1 MTNAL
6 TIIHWEHHS
15 IESVLHAVSFFVDQM
30 WAGKSAPENKVLRA
44 MLQYIDMF
52 PKHLHHPKEER
63 HLFRRLRLR
72 THRADELLSLLEADH
87 RVGVEKARSLL
98 EAFQR
103 YEECGL
109 SSFYEF
115 AIAFRDYA
123 RFYRAH
129 MHCEEEMLL
138 PLAESVLTDGDWRE
152 IDTAFAEQG
161 DMHVSATGHDMGKLF
176 DHIQSITPALT
187 GVAPELVAAFQ
198 QPV

>member
-30 WAGKSAPENKVLRA
+30 WAGKSAPENKVLRG
-44 MLQYIDMF
+44 MLQYIDKF
-52 PKHLHHPKEER
+52 PKHLHHPKEEH

-87 RVGVEKARSLL
+87 RAGVEKSGALL

-103 YEECGL
+103 YEEFGL
-109 SSFYEF
+109 GCFYEF

-129 MHCEEEMLL
+129 MHCEDEMLL
-138 PLAESVLTDGDWRE
+138 PLAESVLTDDDWRE
-152 IDTAFAEQG
+152 IDAAFAEQG
-161 DMHVSATGHDMGKLF
+161 EMDVSSMGRDMGRLF
-176 DHIQSITPALT
+176 DHIQSITPAAT